1 MYLFILLVYFL
12 ETTYTF
18 YFTYVFLETTYFNE

>member
-12 ETTYTF
+12 ETMYTF
-18 YFTYVFLETTYFNE
+18 NFTYVFLETKHFN